1 MPTIVFA
8 SSKGGVGKT
17 TTALALALVYVKAG
31 ASVTLIDA
39 DPNAPLTKWA
49 GRFPDSVPPGL
60 TVKGSTGRGVAALI
74 DQSSKIDPF
83 VIVDLEGTKNVDV
96 SVGLGRADLALIPMQ
111 GSQLDADE
119 ATNVIKLIRSQEEV
133 FRREIP
139 YRVFFTRTS
148 PVIESKGM
156 KDIALQLKEMGI
168 PVLATSM
175 LEREAFR
182 VTFRVGASFYD
193 LNRSDVRN
201 PQAAVANAEAFGA
214 EVKDILVESLKT
226 EEDHVGT

>member
-17 TTALALALVYVKAG
+17 TTALALSLVYVKAG
-31 ASVTLIDA
+31 ASLTLIDA
-39 DPNAPLTKWA
+39 DPNAPLIRWA
-49 GRFPDSVPPGL
+49 ERFPDCVPPGL
-60 TVKGSTGRGVAALI
+60 TVRASTGRGVATII
-74 DQSSKIDPF
+74 DQASKVDPF

-96 SVGLGRADLALIPMQ
+96 SIGLGRADLALIPMQ

-119 ATNVIKLIRSQEEV
+119 ATNVIQLIRSQEEV
-133 FRREIP
+133 FRRAIP

-156 KDIALQLKEMGI
+156 KDIASQLKELEI
-168 PVLATSM
+168 PVLETPM

-182 VTFRVGASFYD
+182 VPFRLGASFYD
-193 LNRSDVRN
+193 LNRGDVRN
-201 PQAAVANAEAFGA
+201 PQAAVDNAEAFGA
-214 EVKDILVESLKT
+214 EVKDVLLSYQTKET
-226 EEDHVGT
+226 THV